1 MTLKTTGTGVQVTA
15 ATVTAA
21 AALLAK
27 ETAISTFLLLIALLW
42 LKTAT
47 QQRPTDGASSRVFIP
62 TAFLLVTA
70 LLLAGWRLWMGGW
83 AAPRFSRGDN
93 PAASAPQPLTRL
105 LTFNHVYGLN
115 LYLLLCPV
123 WLCFDWALGC
133 VPLVVVAD
141 RRAAVL
147 PLLWTALLLLAY
159 SAYKSA
165 RGGNYLVI
173 SALLLLLLPFLLS
186 MNIFVH
192 VGFVIAERNLYL
204 STAGAALLINL
215 GRRRLSIYCGR
226 QGRVII
232 PGLYAG
238 VLAALLG
245 RTALR
250 ALDWRS
256 EPDLFLSGLAVCPGN
271 AKAHYNLAKV
281 RAAQHEEEETVLLL
295 YKEAVRLGENLSWKK
310 IGTDIV

>member
-1 MTLKTTGTGVQVTA
+1 MA

-42 LKTAT
+42 LKNAT
-47 QQRPTDGASSRVFIP
+47 QHRRTDGASSRVFVP

-70 LLLAGWRLWMGGW
+70 LLLAAWRLWMGGW
-83 AAPRFSRGDN
+83 NAPRFSRGDN
-93 PAASAPQPLTRL
+93 PAASAPQLLTRL
-105 LTFNHVYGLN
+105 LTFNHIYGLN

-133 VPLVVVAD
+133 VPLVSGVGVTD

-165 RGGNYLVI
+165 RRGGNYLVI

-186 MNIFVH
+186 MNVFVH

-238 VLAALLG
+238 VLSALLG

-271 AKAHYNLAKV
+271 AKVHYNLAKV
-281 RAAQHEEEETVLLL
+281 RAAQHGQEETVLLL

-310 IGTDIV
+310 IDTL